1 VRTYVDAFEPQ
12 IRELLAAYPAMP
24 AKVIARL
31 RAGADGFE
39 GPGAGAAPGLLFG
52 GPGASRT
59 AYDPDEVAQNDFWF
73 PPGQLKP
80 FDHARDLV
88 L

>member
-1 VRTYVDAFEPQ
+1 V
-12 IRELLAAYPAMP
+12 RELRPAYCS
-24 AKVIARL
+24 
-31 RAGADGFE
+31 AD
-39 GPGAGAAPGLLFG
+39 L
-52 GPGASRT
+52 ASRT